1 VNSYYSE
8 TTITNLLNL
17 SDDYDMKKSQIF
29 KGKTAWITGASSGIG
44 ESLVYELVR
53 RGSNVIASSIDAE
66 GLERVKAGCTGKS
79 EMVHCYP
86 FDLAETS
93 AIHLVVKQVI
103 EKAGKIDYL
112 FNIGGISQRA
122 RIDETPLW
130 LDRKIFE
137 INYFGTIAL
146 TKAVLPYM
154 VTQQSGHI
162 LATSSISGRF
172 GFPLRSAYSASK
184 QALHGFF
191 ETLYLENKINNIRVS
206 VIIPGRVRT
215 AISLHALDSEGKEHG
230 KLDDGQANGISPEK
244 AAEIIIKGM
253 LKNKREI
260 LVGKNELIMLH
271 IRRYFPWLF
280 FRIADKIKA

>member
-1 VNSYYSE
+1 MAE
-8 TTITNLLNL
+8 DKL
-17 SDDYDMKKSQIF
+17 F
-29 KGKTAWITGASSGIG
+29 KDKIVWITGGSSGIG
-44 ESLVYELVR
+44 EALVKSFAYS
-53 RGSNVIASSIDAE
+53 GAIVIASSNDPA
-66 GLERVKAGCTGKS
+66 GLERVKGECSVGPGR
-79 EMVHCYP
+79 VQCVP

-93 AIHLVVKQVI
+93 GIGSIVNQQI
-103 EKAGKIDYL
+103 DSFGRIDYL
-112 FNIGGISQRA
+112 INIGGISQRA

-154 VTQQSGHI
+154 IMQKSGHI

-191 ETLYLENKINNIRVS
+191 ETLYLENKINNIRSS

-215 AISLHALDSEGKEHG
+215 AISLHALNPEGKEHG
-230 KLDDGQANGISPEK
+230 KLDDGQAKGITPEK
-244 AAEIIIKGM
+244 AAEIIIRGIRR
-253 LKNKREI
+253 NKREI
-260 LVGKNELIMLH
+260 LVGGGELIMLH
-271 IRRYFPWLF
+271 IRRYLPWLF
-280 FRIADKIKA
+280 FRIADKINST